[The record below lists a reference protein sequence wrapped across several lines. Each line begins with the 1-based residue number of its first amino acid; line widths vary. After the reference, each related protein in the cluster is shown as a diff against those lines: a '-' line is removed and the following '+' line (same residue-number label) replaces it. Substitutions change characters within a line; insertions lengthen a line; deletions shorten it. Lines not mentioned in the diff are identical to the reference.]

1 MARRERNMRTII
13 FRLDRN
19 LPSFNVISPDPTTGG
34 RGGGIEYPPTI
45 PNHPDKDDDTPI
57 WCFYWLQHDGNFNP
71 ALLLKKC
78 SDQPR
83 QSQNEDCKKHCQFRN
98 QLEQARSQSQQ

>member
-71 ALLLKKC
+71 ALLLKKI
-78 SDQPR
+78 
-83 QSQNEDCKKHCQFRN
+83 N
-98 QLEQARSQSQQ
+98 QGRVRMKTAKNIVNSETN